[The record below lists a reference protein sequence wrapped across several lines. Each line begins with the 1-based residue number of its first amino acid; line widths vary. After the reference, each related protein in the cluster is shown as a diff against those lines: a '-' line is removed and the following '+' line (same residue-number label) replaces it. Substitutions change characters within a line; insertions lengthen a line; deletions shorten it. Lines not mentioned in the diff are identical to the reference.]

1 VLFAQQKVQLSLK
14 KCVSVRQFN
23 GHKSEWHEGCSLVNF
38 SQSSQPEMTNVL
50 FIVNL
55 FRTLFRTP
63 LRFRASL
70 RLLTNEGF
78 CTNEEFFTNIKLLPT
93 IKVSVAVRRFLC
105 TSIIATAAISFAA
118 QAQEEAATE
127 HVTARLI
134 AETNTVYP
142 GAELYL
148 GVQQIIIPHWHTY
161 WSNPGDSGNATTID
175 WQLPAGAS
183 ASDILWPAPSRIS
196 MGPITNYGYENEVT
210 LLSRI
215 RVPENLNPGE
225 TFSVRAEVDW
235 LVCEEECIPQQV
247 TLSLVLPVV
256 SKSESTEERH
266 PLIAAAL
273 ARLPV
278 ESPWSVQAFAAAE
291 GQLRLVVEASAGA
304 FANVTDAWFY
314 PYEWGV
320 IRQSDTQILH
330 LSSDALELH
339 LPEGEVSPGVGA
351 ELAGVLVLTDEEGDQ
366 HSFTVVAPVKNAVAG
381 HKSGVTGLAAALLL
395 ALAGGLVL
403 NLMPCVFPV
412 LSLKA
417 LALIGQSG
425 QSQASIRRH
434 GLTYTFGILT
444 SFALLALVLV
454 ALKAGGAQIGWGFQ
468 FQSPLFVL
476 LVAYLMFAV
485 GLSLSGVF
493 YVGGSVTGV
502 GSGLAAKSGYSGS
515 FFTGVLATIVAT
527 PCTAPF
533 MAAALGYA
541 LTQPPAQ
548 LLLIFL
554 SLGLGLALPYLALSW
569 WPALQR
575 WLPRPGAWME
585 HLKQAMAFPMY
596 AAAVWLVWVLARQ
609 SGADAAAL
617 ALGGMVLIAFSA
629 WLYTITR
636 GAGGATAILGSLVA
650 GLALLLALGGG
661 YSASQKRA
669 EQSTESQIAHNW
681 QTFSNA
687 SLHKLREEGRPVFL
701 NFTAA
706 WCISCLVNERVALSH
721 ERVVAAFSTD
731 DITYL
736 KGDWTNR
743 DPEITAF
750 LADFGRSGVPLYLFY
765 PAGRPSDPVQLPQ
778 ILTPDIVLSVVRANR
793 HQASLVDPTSLS
805 LTF

>member
-1 VLFAQQKVQLSLK
+1 MAWGLLFGELQPI
-14 KCVSVRQFN
+14 
-23 GHKSEWHEGCSLVNF
+23 
-38 SQSSQPEMTNVL
+38 QPEMTNVL

-55 FRTLFRTP
+55 FRTLFCIS
-63 LRFRASL
+63 F
-70 RLLTNEGF
+70 RLLANLKLFIT
-78 CTNEEFFTNIKLLPT
+78 IKASLLPT
-93 IKVSVAVRRFLC
+93 VKASAARRFLY

-127 HVTARLI
+127 QVSARLI

-215 RVPENLNPGE
+215 RVPENLSPGE
-225 TFSVRAEVDW
+225 NFSVRAEVDW

-278 ESPWSVQAFAAAE
+278 ESPWPVQAFAASE

-320 IRQSDTQILH
+320 IRQSDPQILR
-330 LSSDALELH
+330 LASDALELR

-351 ELAGVLVLTDEEGDQ
+351 ELAGVLVLTEEEGAQ
-366 HSFTVVAPVKNAVAG
+366 HSFIVVVPVKVASVKNAAG
-381 HKSGVTGLAAALLL
+381 HKSGVPGLAAALLL
-395 ALAGGLVL
+395 ALTGGLVL

-575 WLPRPGAWME
+575 WC
-585 HLKQAMAFPMY
+585 HLGVCRY
-596 AAAVWLVWVLARQ
+596 H
-609 SGADAAAL
+609 SG
-617 ALGGMVLIAFSA
+617 G
-629 WLYTITR
+629 
-636 GAGGATAILGSLVA
+636 
-650 GLALLLALGGG
+650 
-661 YSASQKRA
+661 
-669 EQSTESQIAHNW
+669 
-681 QTFSNA
+681 
-687 SLHKLREEGRPVFL
+687 
-701 NFTAA
+701 
-706 WCISCLVNERVALSH
+706 
-721 ERVVAAFSTD
+721 
-731 DITYL
+731 
-736 KGDWTNR
+736 
-743 DPEITAF
+743 
-750 LADFGRSGVPLYLFY
+750 
-765 PAGRPSDPVQLPQ
+765 
-778 ILTPDIVLSVVRANR
+778 
-793 HQASLVDPTSLS
+793 
-805 LTF
+805 